1 MTKIL
6 TEIDRSLPLIQLSA
20 SFVGGS
26 ISDPV
31 GKEGLTRL
39 LVRLMRRTG
48 GGLDPETLDLKI
60 DGLGSTLGVDVGT
73 SSTGF
78 SGSVIAR
85 NFQAFI
91 AVLCDVVARPAYDAE
106 ELERLKRETLAELHE
121 VRDNDRALARRWF
134 GRTLFA
140 SHPYGRT
147 TTGRPET
154 LEAITIDDLRAHFSR
169 LFSQSNLALALAGDV
184 SEAQLQ
190 DFVGSF
196 RELLPQQASSPSAYS
211 ELDNVPEP
219 PGIKGRR
226 LVIVDKPERTQTQI
240 LIGGLGTHAH
250 DPDHTALLVANTV
263 FGGTFTAR
271 LSDEVRSK
279 RGWSYGAYSSL
290 PYDRR
295 RQSFTM
301 WTFPAATDA
310 AACIALE
317 LELLQNWINDGITS
331 AELDNAKNYLVR
343 SNVFQTD
350 TAAKRM
356 GLLLDEHLHALPD
369 NYHRTFTERVAAVTL
384 ADANRAIQ
392 SRISPNNL
400 LVSVVGTA
408 SEIGSAVAAAIPNLE
423 SQEVIPFDRD

>member
-1 MTKIL
+1 MTKLL

-26 ISDPV
+26 ISDPI

-39 LVRLMRRTG
+39 LVRMMRRTG
-48 GGLDPETLDLKI
+48 GGMDPEQLDLRI
-60 DGLGSTLGVDVGT
+60 DGLGGTLGVDVGT

-85 NFQAFI
+85 NFPAFVD
-91 AVLCDVVARPAYDAE
+91 VLRDVVARPTFSAD
-106 ELERLKRETLAELHE
+106 ELGRLKRETLAELNE
-121 VRDNDRALARRWF
+121 VRDNDRALVRRWF

-140 SHPYGRT
+140 GHPYGRT

-154 LEAITIDDLRAHFSR
+154 LEAISIDDLNAQFAR

-190 DFVGSF
+190 DFTRAF
-196 RELLPQQASSPSAYS
+196 QELLPQQPGAPSAYAQL
-211 ELDNVPEP
+211 EQVPEP
-219 PGIKGRR
+219 TAITGRE
-226 LVIVDKPERTQTQI
+226 LIIVDKPERTQTQI

-250 DPDHTALLVANTV
+250 DADHTALLIANTV

-271 LSDEVRSK
+271 LSNEVRSK

-290 PYDRR
+290 PYDRK
-295 RQSFTM
+295 RQSFSM

-317 LELLQNWINDGITS
+317 LELLKDWVEQGITE
-331 AELDNAKNYLVR
+331 AELTNAKNYLVR

-356 GLLLDEHLHALPD
+356 GLLLDEHLHALPA
-369 NYHRTFTERVAAVTL
+369 NYHRSFTERVSNVTL
-384 ADANRAIQ
+384 AEANQAIQ
-392 SRISPNNL
+392 SRISLDNL
-400 LVSVVGTA
+400 LVTVVGTA
-408 SEIGSAVAAAIPNLE
+408 DDIGDDIARAIPNLA
-423 SQEVIPFDRD
+423 SRKVIPFDHD

>member
-6 TEIDRSLPLIQLSA
+6 TEIDPSLPLIQLSA

-48 GGLDPETLDLKI
+48 GGLDPEALDLKI

-78 SGSVIAR
+78 SGSVITR

-91 AVLCDVVARPAYDAE
+91 QVLQDVVARPAYNDD
-106 ELERLKRETLAELHE
+106 ELGRLKRETLAELNE

-140 SHPYGRT
+140 GHPYGRT

-154 LEAITIDDLRAHFSR
+154 LEAITVADLGDHFTR

-190 DFVGSF
+190 DFAGAF
-196 RELLPQQASSPSAYS
+196 RELLPQTANAPSAYAA
-211 ELDNVPEP
+211 LDNVPEP
-219 PGIKGRR
+219 SGLLGRK
-226 LVIVDKPERTQTQI
+226 LVVVDKPERTQTQI
-240 LIGGLGTHAH
+240 LIGGMGTHAH
-250 DPDHTALLVANTV
+250 DSDHTALLIANTV

-295 RQSFTM
+295 RQSFSM

-310 AACIALE
+310 AACVALE
-317 LELLQNWINDGITS
+317 LELLEKWVTDGITQ

-356 GLLLDEHLHALPD
+356 GLLLDEHLHALPE
-369 NYHRTFTERVAAVTL
+369 NYHRTFTERVSAVTL
-384 ADANRAIQ
+384 SAANQAIQ
-392 SRISPNNL
+392 SRISLDNL
-400 LVSVVGTA
+400 LVTVVGTA
-408 SEIGSAVAAAIPNLE
+408 SEIGDAVAAAIPNLASRE
-423 SQEVIPFDRD
+423 LIPFDRD